1 MAHYRFFLRATGL
14 LTLILLSACGNNG
27 DMTAEEAV
35 EQFASGLIAEDYRS
49 AYRVTSQE
57 MRQWLGSRETLR
69 DTFGNLC
76 TGSLTEHDLRIE
88 PAGIGYQVGVGTFTC
103 ENGKTIP
110 MVIVAEEVTIDR
122 WQVTDYSINP
132 GVGDG

>member
-88 PAGIGYQVGVGTFTC
+88 PAGIG
-103 ENGKTIP
+103 
-110 MVIVAEEVTIDR
+110 
-122 WQVTDYSINP
+122 
-132 GVGDG
+132 